1 VISVFTNY
9 NLLIPFFFGFLISGF
24 ITYKNTKDW
33 NLISRLLVILPV
45 CLVSGLSA
53 SGIITIIS
61 LAIDDWSACRLM
73 PTVAML
79 YGYPLYSG
87 VSDPLNAFVYG
98 PIGAWVYLPAAIICK
113 TFNNITIG
121 LLTGNLSA
129 FLLLITP
136 FILLIAEKDKR
147 KHLIQIYLCFILVFS
162 LLIGLP
168 PLRYVAFSIHVD
180 SPGLTFCALSI
191 IFAARS
197 CKNQVYSPILAGL
210 FLALSIFSKQTFI
223 PGFFVVFTLMLI
235 SGYSPTI
242 IFLVS
247 FMFASLAI
255 IVIIWLS
262 DSLSTMKDLYFYFF
276 LGVPSRM
283 TFLQSCY
290 LILFPFGISI
300 FIYLCVSWNH
310 LKRCFSFSDFWIQLK
325 DNFHFRLGFGLFLAT
340 FGFLPVGILGAKS
353 IAGDVNHY
361 ALPIYFLLIAIAHSV
376 LQLSIQEIQ
385 TKKTSFFLAIC
396 FLISS
401 INIFPL
407 VNRFPG
413 WYLYQNNF
421 LDQAYRYSLNHPGA
435 IYFPWQPLSVLLAEG
450 RLYHLG
456 EQIHYENILNK
467 RTRTNEQY
475 FSHLPLDISAIA
487 VRPYG
492 APASVIPIL
501 FPQFCIGAPESELP
515 RWVIY
520 RKNGLI
526 NQTQ

>member
-1 VISVFTNY
+1 VVSVFTNY
-9 NLLIPFFFGFLISGF
+9 NLLIPFFLCFFLSAF
-24 ITYKNTKDW
+24 IIFKNTKDW
-33 NLISRLLVILPV
+33 NLISRLLVTLPF
-45 CLVSGLSA
+45 CFISGLSA
-53 SGIITIIS
+53 SGILTIVS

-73 PTVAML
+73 PAAAML

-113 TFNNITIG
+113 TFSNVTIG
-121 LLTGNLSA
+121 LLVGDLSA

-136 FILLIAEKDKR
+136 FILLIAGEFKC
-147 KHLIQIYLCFILVFS
+147 KHTMQRFLCCLLVLS

-191 IFAARS
+191 IFAAKS
-197 CKNQVYSPILAGL
+197 CHKQVYSPILAGL

-223 PGFFVVFTLMLI
+223 PGFFVAFTLMLI
-235 SGYSPTI
+235 SGYIPSI
-242 IFLVS
+242 KFLVS
-247 FMFASLAI
+247 FIFVSFAI

-262 DSLSTMKDLYFYFF
+262 DSLSTMKNLYLYFF

-283 TFLQSCY
+283 TFLESCY
-290 LILFPFGISI
+290 LILSPFGILI

-310 LKRCFSFSDFWIQLK
+310 FKGFVSFSNFGNQLK
-325 DNFHFRLGFGLFLAT
+325 YNFHFRLGFGLLLAT

-361 ALPIYFLLIAIAHSV
+361 ALPMYFLLIAIAHSV
-376 LQLSIQEIQ
+376 LQLRIQDIQ
-385 TKKTSFFLAIC
+385 TNITSFILAIC

-401 INIFPL
+401 TNILPL
-407 VNRFPG
+407 VNKFPG

-421 LDQAYRYSLNHPGA
+421 LEQAYRYSLNHPRA
-435 IYFPWQPLSVLLAEG
+435 TYFPWQPLSVLLAEG

-475 FSHLPLDISAIA
+475 FAHLPLNLSAIA

-515 RWVIY
+515 RWEIY
-520 RKNGLI
+520 RKTRSI